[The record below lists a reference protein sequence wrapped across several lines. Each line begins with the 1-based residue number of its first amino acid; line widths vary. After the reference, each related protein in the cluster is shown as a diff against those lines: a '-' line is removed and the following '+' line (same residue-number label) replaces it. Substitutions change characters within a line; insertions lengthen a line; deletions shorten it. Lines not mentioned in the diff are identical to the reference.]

1 MAGNE
6 EESDDDEIDQTKPSK
21 SRKVGGHGSLND
33 GR

>member
-1 MAGNE
+1 MVGND

-21 SRKVGGHGSLND
+21 SRKVSGHGSLNG